1 MLNRIIKKGVPTKVL
16 MLSAT
21 PVNNRFNDL
30 KNQLALAY
38 EGNLEEFDGR
48 LQTKKSV
55 NDIFR
60 SAQLAYN
67 QWSKLP
73 IEERSTQALQKSLD
87 LDFFKLL
94 DSVTI
99 ARSRK
104 QIRQFYDS
112 KAIGDFPKRLAPKNV
127 YPDLVVNQEELT
139 FEEIYELLEKLSL
152 TIYQPTLY
160 IHPSKIHLYEK
171 EGKGGLTQLG
181 RETGIK
187 KLMMVN
193 LLKRLESSIE
203 AFRYTLIDVV
213 KAYVDQTLAAIDAF
227 EEAKV
232 NGTLEVKNIPE
243 SELDFEDSNQ
253 DFLIGKKITINLADM
268 DYVTWKRELLEDQ
281 VILTELERKISKVD
295 AESDQKLQTLYQ
307 IIDEKMKNPLNGG
320 NKKIII
326 FSAFATTTDYLYK
339 QVSRYALEKYGLHT
353 AQVSGTKGLET
364 TLAIPHKDLNSL
376 LTYFSPKSKQRELLF
391 PDDQREIDILIATDV
406 ISEGQNLQDA
416 DTLIN
421 YDIHWNPVRIIQR
434 FGRID
439 RIGSQN
445 QYIQMVNFWPNVTL
459 DSYIDLKARVES
471 RMKISVLTST
481 ADDNLL
487 SQEEVAENNYRKKQL
502 ERLQKEVVDLE
513 EMSEGISIMDLGLE
527 DYRQDLK
534 RYLEKHPDL
543 AKVPKGIQAVVEVD
557 QAERQ
562 GAIFLLK
569 QKGEETALSRQ
580 NRLHPYYLLYLN
592 QEGQSVYALNDA
604 QALLEEIRHLTQGQ
618 DQPQDDLVLKFKK
631 ETDDGAKMDLYTD
644 LLQQGLQSLEEG
656 EEASFLDELFSIDTL
671 DFMESGITESQD
683 YELLAFIALMKG
695 DQA

>member
-1 MLNRIIKKGVPTKVL
+1 MYHTDLSRDKGQSNGIDLSLNRWDTYDLVVIDESHNFRNGGSSDSEEENGKENRYSRLLNRIIKKGVPTKVL

-48 LQTKKSV
+48 LQAKKSV
-55 NDIFR
+55 DDIFR

-73 IEERSTQALQKSLD
+73 LEERTTRALQQSLE

-139 FEEIYELLEKLSL
+139 FEEIYKLLEKLSL
-152 TIYQPTLY
+152 TI
-160 IHPSKIHLYEK
+160 
-171 EGKGGLTQLG
+171 
-181 RETGIK
+181 
-187 KLMMVN
+187 
-193 LLKRLESSIE
+193 
-203 AFRYTLIDVV
+203 
-213 KAYVDQTLAAIDAF
+213 
-227 EEAKV
+227 
-232 NGTLEVKNIPE
+232 EVKNIPE

-281 VILTELERKISKVD
+281 EILAELESTISQVD
-295 AESDQKLQTLYQ
+295 VESDQKLQTLYQ
-307 IIDEKMKNPLNGG
+307 IIDEKMKKPLNGG
-320 NKKIII
+320 NKKVII

-339 QVSRYALEKYGLHT
+339 QVSHYALEKYGLHT

-364 TLAIPHKDLNSL
+364 TLSIPNKDLNSL

-487 SQEEVAENNYRKKQL
+487 SPEEVAENNYRKKQL

-513 EMSEGISIMDLGLE
+513 DMSEGISIMDLGLE

-534 RYLEKHPDL
+534 RYLEKQPDL

-569 QKGEETALSRQ
+569 QKGEETAFSRQ

-592 QEGQSVYALNDA
+592 QDVQSVYALNDA
-604 QALLEEIRHLTQGQ
+604 QALLEEIRSLTQGQ
-618 DQPQDDLVLKFKK
+618 DQPQDELVLKFKK
-631 ETDDGAKMDLYTD
+631 ETDDGANMDLYTD
-644 LLQQGLQSLEEG
+644 LLRQGLQSLEEG
-656 EEASFLDELFSIDTL
+656 EEASFLDELFSSETL
-671 DFMESGITESQD
+671 DFMENGMAELQD
-683 YELLAFIALMKG
+683 YELLAFLVLMKG